1 LPFLKTISHNHIVER
16 GVMEM
21 RIPQHNPHPLK
32 AEIRKLGL
40 TYWQLRTLL
49 GGSPTEGTISRM
61 LNGVW
66 EMPKEIE
73 EKLEQVVVGISRE
86 NEN

>member
-1 LPFLKTISHNHIVER
+1 
-16 GVMEM
+16 
-21 RIPQHNPHPLK
+21 
-32 AEIRKLGL
+32 
-40 TYWQLRTLL
+40 
-49 GGSPTEGTISRM
+49 M